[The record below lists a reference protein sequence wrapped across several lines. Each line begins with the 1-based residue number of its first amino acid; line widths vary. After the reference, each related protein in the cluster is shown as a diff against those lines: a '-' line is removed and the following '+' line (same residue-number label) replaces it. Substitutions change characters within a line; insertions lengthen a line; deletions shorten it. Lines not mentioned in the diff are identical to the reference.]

1 LRPQHWLFAGSLRV
15 LIRYIDDGEVPQAFF
30 GDFAAVIGVK
40 IVELSSGVRLMPS
53 TR

>member
-1 LRPQHWLFAGSLRV
+1 MAKYLKPSSAT
-15 LIRYIDDGEVPQAFF
+15 
-30 GDFAAVIGVK
+30 AAVIGIK